1 MQEKNSIEKT
11 ARDILSVYGLYF
23 AGRVLWLVGS
33 LFLLLEGVC
42 FLTLCNPL
50 IILVCI
56 FFNIF
61 SALVGVFCGYT
72 IIGLKRYDKGY
83 IAAGISFILLC
94 IAGCVS
100 AIRIVN
106 VPLLIAFGILAY
118 IFGFVFCRTTGKA
131 LRSIDIKLSK
141 LWKMPF
147 GIYIVVLGI
156 LLFNA
161 IYRYIHHPPDHR
173 HVFEYS
179 VISCIVLMFAV
190 VIFELILLKLTKR
203 KLNNI

>member
-1 MQEKNSIEKT
+1 VEGKSIVEKA
-11 ARDILSVYGLYF
+11 ARDIQSVYGLYF
-23 AGRVLWLVGS
+23 AGRVLWLVGT
-33 LFLLLEGVC
+33 LFLLLEGVS
-42 FLTLCNPL
+42 FLTLSNPL

-72 IIGLKRYDKGY
+72 IIGLKEYDKGY
-83 IAAGISFILLC
+83 IAAGISFVLLC
-94 IAGCVS
+94 VAGCVS
-100 AIRIVN
+100 AVRIVN
-106 VPLLIAFGILAY
+106 VPLLIAFCILTY

-156 LLFNA
+156 LLINA
-161 IYRYIHHPPDHR
+161 IYRYIHHAPDHR
-173 HVFEYS
+173 HVFKES
-179 VISCIVLMFAV
+179 VISCIVLMFAA

>member
-1 MQEKNSIEKT
+1 MKEKNSIEKA
-11 ARDILSVYGLYF
+11 ARDILSVYGLF
-23 AGRVLWLVGS
+23 FTSRVLWLVGT

-42 FLTLCNPL
+42 FLTLSNPL

-56 FFNIF
+56 FFNLF
-61 SALVGVFCGYT
+61 FALVGVFCGYT
-72 IIGLKRYDKGY
+72 IIGLKAYDKGY

-100 AIRIVN
+100 SIRIVN
-106 VPLLIAFGILAY
+106 VPLLSAFGILAY

-141 LWKMPF
+141 LWKIPF

-161 IYRYIHHPPDHR
+161 IYRYIHPVPDHR
-173 HVFEYS
+173 HVFEYG
-179 VISCIVLMFAV
+179 VISCIALMIAAV
-190 VIFELILLKLTKR
+190 IVELIMLKLTKR
-203 KLNNI
+203 RLNNI

>member
-1 MQEKNSIEKT
+1 MEGKNIVEKA
-11 ARDILSVYGLYF
+11 ARDIQSVYGLYF
-23 AGRVLWLVGS
+23 AGRVLWLVGT

-42 FLTLCNPL
+42 FLTLSNPL

-72 IIGLKRYDKGY
+72 IIGLKEYDKGY
-83 IAAGISFILLC
+83 IAAGISFVLLC

-106 VPLLIAFGILAY
+106 VPVLIAFGVLAY

-131 LRSIDIKLSK
+131 LRSIDTKLSV
-141 LWKMPF
+141 LWKIPF
-147 GIYIVVLGI
+147 GIYVKEQDTEHNNV
-156 LLFNA
+156 N
-161 IYRYIHHPPDHR
+161 
-173 HVFEYS
+173 
-179 VISCIVLMFAV
+179 
-190 VIFELILLKLTKR
+190 TKR
-203 KLNNI
+203 YLPKLRELNVDTSQSIAGRSAKYKAEYISQNAKSDQ

>member
-1 MQEKNSIEKT
+1 MKEKNSIEKA

-23 AGRVLWLVGS
+23 AGRVLWLVGT

-100 AIRIVN
+100 AVHIVN
-106 VPLLIAFGILAY
+106 VPLLIAFCILTY

-161 IYRYIHHPPDHR
+161 IYRYIHPAPYHR
-173 HVFEYS
+173 DVFGYS
-179 VISCIVLMFAV
+179 VISCIVLMFAA